1 MPGFVPKM
9 SDRDDVKKSICF
21 LLHKIDTPMTTGDLN
36 VIFQSVGVDYFLLS
50 DALSDLAEAKS
61 VLMSGNRVSVTDKGR
76 QVCETF
82 GNDIPL
88 TFKKTLLA
96 AAIEYLPTAV
106 SVGGCECRYEKRDSG
121 YEVIF
126 GIRDRELTVLMLSL
140 HVSDE
145 EQAKAI
151 TDNINSDPVGMY
163 KRITDVLCTHPADK
177 NDTNIDK
184 YL

>member
-9 SDRDDVKKSICF
+9 SDRDDVKKSLCF
-21 LLHKIDTPMTTGDLN
+21 LLDRIDIPMTTGDLN
-36 VIFQSVGVDYFLLS
+36 IIFQSVGVDYFLLS
-50 DALSDLAEAKS
+50 DALSDLAGAES
-61 VLMSGNRVSVTDKGR
+61 LLISGNRVSITDKGR

-82 GNDIPL
+82 GSDIPL

-96 AAIEYLPTAV
+96 AAFEYLPTAV
-106 SVGGCECRYEKRDSG
+106 SVGGCECRYEKKDKG

-126 GIRDRELTVLMLSL
+126 GIKDRELTVLMLSL
-140 HVSDE
+140 YVSDE
-145 EQAKAI
+145 EQARSI

-163 KRITDVLCTHPADK
+163 KRITDVLCTHPAVK